1 MAAEIDNV
9 SNEAKVYQKLREYQW
24 DKDREFQDGL
34 SAILGSETVP
44 TRVHD
49 LTLRA
54 QCFYFTR
61 KTSIPVS
68 FDQYKLYLS
77 AEGDLSDA
85 IPPSTAN
92 NNPTLQHAKPLCLSS
107 TDAEYSDGL
116 VPTNPPIQHHSDL
129 SHEKSGMESAP
140 YPSTFEEIIALIMS
154 GASIPGIRD
163 IPSTIVPEQASLST
177 IPKRMK
183 PWQKNMSAELTDGGT
198 FGDQRNEL
206 IVQEYPDGDELVK

>member
-1 MAAEIDNV
+1 MASKIDKV
-9 SNEAKVYQKLREYQW
+9 TNEAKVYQKLREYEW

-34 SAILGSETVP
+34 SAILGSETVS
-44 TRVHD
+44 TRVQD

-68 FDQYKLYLS
+68 FDQYKSYLLE
-77 AEGDLSDA
+77 EGDLSDTV
-85 IPPSTAN
+85 PSSTAN
-92 NNPTLQHAKPLCLSS
+92 NNPKLQPADSLCLSS
-107 TDAEYSDGL
+107 IDAENSDGL
-116 VPTNPPIQHHSDL
+116 VPTNLPTQHHSDL
-129 SHEKSGMESAP
+129 SHERASMESAP

-163 IPSTIVPEQASLST
+163 IPSTVVPEQASLST

-183 PWQKNMSAELTDGGT
+183 PWQKKMSTELTTGGT
-198 FGDQRNEL
+198 FGDRRNE
-206 IVQEYPDGDELVK
+206 IITQEYPDGDEVFK